1 MLLYNL
7 VILLYGLIIKIAAL
21 KKTKAKLW
29 VTGRK
34 NWRKNLSEKIN
45 KLNSNNIIW
54 VHCASY
60 GEFEQGRPLIEA
72 IKKQNSKL
80 KIVLTFFS
88 PSGYQ
93 AFKNWQGADIIC
105 YLPLDTKRNA
115 QHFLN
120 IVNPQKAIFIKYEFW
135 LNFLNTLKSKNIP
148 TYLVSAV
155 FKPHHPFFKWYG
167 GIFKKSLSTFKTLFI
182 QDIKSANLLKTINV
196 LNYQVCGDTRFDR
209 VIELKQNFTPLP
221 YFENFCG
228 TNFVFIAGSTW
239 PSDDELII
247 EAYQQLNNPNLKLI
261 LVPHEVDKKNIQ
273 RLTELLIKNNL
284 LFSLYSQNINNSS
297 SNILIVDA
305 IGLLNKI
312 YHYATVTYIGG
323 GFNSGLHNTLEPA
336 VYLKPVLFYGQHSDK
351 YNEVIDL
358 VNLNAAKSVASVT
371 ELKNELTNFINNPK
385 QIKIVEDKL
394 IHYFQQNSGSTQK
407 IIHQMF

>member
-34 NWRKNLSEKIN
+34 NWQKNLSEKIN

-135 LNFLNTLKSKNIP
+135 LNFLNTLK
-148 TYLVSAV
+148 
-155 FKPHHPFFKWYG
+155 
-167 GIFKKSLSTFKTLFI
+167 
-182 QDIKSANLLKTINV
+182 
-196 LNYQVCGDTRFDR
+196 R
-209 VIELKQNFTPLP
+209 
-221 YFENFCG
+221 
-228 TNFVFIAGSTW
+228 
-239 PSDDELII
+239 
-247 EAYQQLNNPNLKLI
+247 
-261 LVPHEVDKKNIQ
+261 
-273 RLTELLIKNNL
+273 
-284 LFSLYSQNINNSS
+284 
-297 SNILIVDA
+297 
-305 IGLLNKI
+305 
-312 YHYATVTYIGG
+312 
-323 GFNSGLHNTLEPA
+323 
-336 VYLKPVLFYGQHSDK
+336 
-351 YNEVIDL
+351 
-358 VNLNAAKSVASVT
+358 
-371 ELKNELTNFINNPK
+371 
-385 QIKIVEDKL
+385 
-394 IHYFQQNSGSTQK
+394 QK
-407 IIHQMF
+407 

>member
-34 NWRKNLSEKIN
+34 NWQKNLSEKIN

-72 IKKQNSKL
+72 IKKQNSEL

-93 AFKNWQGADIIC
+93 AFKNWQGADVIC

-182 QDIKSANLLKTINV
+182 QDINSANLLKTINV

-209 VIELKQNFTPLP
+209 VIELKQKFTPLP
-221 YFENFCG
+221 YFKNFCG

-239 PSDDELII
+239 PGDDALII
-247 EAYQQLNNPNLKLI
+247 DAYQQLNNPNLKLI
-261 LVPHEVDKKNIQ
+261 LVPHEVDEKNIQ

-284 LFSLYSQNINNSS
+284 LFSLYSQKINNSN

-336 VYLKPVLFYGQHSDK
+336 VYLKPVLFYGQHSNK

-358 VNLNAAKSVASVT
+358 VNLNTAKSVASVT
-371 ELKNELTNFINNPK
+371 ELKNELTSFINNPK
-385 QIKIVEDKL
+385 QITLVEENL

-407 IIHQMF
+407 IIRQMF